1 MFKFYCKGFC
11 SETALKKKKVISF
24 IRHDPAHAEMFTIVS
39 GLKVKQMAL
48 RCCSVLICW
57 KSVLSSKCSV
67 VHTQQSQL
75 VFTLGLRPLEVHI
88 LLKATTLSLA
98 LKPCV
103 KIGVWQHDSGFLF
116 FFSAAGAWFFHSAEL
131 WSHAYINTPISHHP
145 GGVLRAVPEWLWCW
159 LRAFSKITAALV

>member
-1 MFKFYCKGFC
+1 MVWSQQSWGWMFKFYCKGFC

-116 FFSAAGAWFFHSAEL
+116 FFCRWCMVFPFS
-131 WSHAYINTPISHHP
+131 
-145 GGVLRAVPEWLWCW
+145 GVMEPRIY
-159 LRAFSKITAALV
+159 KHTN